1 MEPLVVPLAVE
12 AVVTK
17 TTMENLTVLLEDFT
31 WENYKDISDA
41 LVQFNDYEVENEM
54 MRQASVYSYYYGLMG
69 AAKKMMN
76 ERSLALTRFMS
87 QLRKEAKAT
96 SSVKLTAK
104 DLDDLVFADDQYHAR
119 QSALDEATFKYELLK
134 GLVRA
139 LEQKKDMLQQVSANK
154 REETKLYK

>member
-1 MEPLVVPLAVE
+1 MHELIE
-12 AVVTK
+12 S
-17 TTMENLTVLLEDFT
+17 LEDFT

-41 LVQFNDYEVENEM
+41 LVTFTEYGIEDEM
-54 MRQASVYSYYYGLMG
+54 FRQASIYSYYYGLMSM
-69 AAKKMMN
+69 AKKMVG
-76 ERSLALTRFMS
+76 ERSVGLTRFMS
-87 QLRKEAKAT
+87 KLRKEAKAS

-104 DLDDLVFADDQYHAR
+104 DLDDLVFSDDQYAQR
-119 QSALDEATFKYELLK
+119 QMALDDATFKYEMLK